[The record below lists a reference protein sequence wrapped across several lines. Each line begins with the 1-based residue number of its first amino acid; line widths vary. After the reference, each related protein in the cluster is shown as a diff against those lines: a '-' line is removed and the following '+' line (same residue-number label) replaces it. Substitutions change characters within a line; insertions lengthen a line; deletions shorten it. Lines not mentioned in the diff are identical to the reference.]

1 MRTRSFLLAALVAAL
16 ALSIAA
22 VPAGAAGPGTPR
34 TWGSNSFGELGDGT
48 AANRFAPG
56 PVAGLDDAT
65 ELAGGREHVIA
76 LRADGSVWAWGSN
89 QYGQQGNGGTANRP
103 TPGPVT
109 GLTGAVQV
117 AAGHYHGMALLGD
130 GTVRRTS
137 PVTVPGL
144 SGVETVTAGRAY
156 SAAL

>member
-56 PVAGLDDAT
+56 AVAGLDDAT

-76 LRADGSVWAWGSN
+76 LRADGSVWPGARTS
-89 QYGQQGNGGTANRP
+89 TASRATAARP
-103 TPGPVT
+103 TAPP
-109 GLTGAVQV
+109 Q
-117 AAGHYHGMALLGD
+117 
-130 GTVRRTS
+130 
-137 PVTVPGL
+137 
-144 SGVETVTAGRAY
+144 GR
-156 SAAL
+156 

>member
-1 MRTRSFLLAALVAAL
+1 MMPLELGLLHLLVGGRGRMAEDRGMRTRSLFLTALVAAL
-16 ALSIAA
+16 LLLVA

-76 LRADGSVWAWGSN
+76 LRADGSVWPGARTS
-89 QYGQQGNGGTANRP
+89 TASRATAARP
-103 TPGPVT
+103 TAPP
-109 GLTGAVQV
+109 Q
-117 AAGHYHGMALLGD
+117 
-130 GTVRRTS
+130 
-137 PVTVPGL
+137 
-144 SGVETVTAGRAY
+144 GR
-156 SAAL
+156 

>member
-1 MRTRSFLLAALVAAL
+1 M
-16 ALSIAA
+16 
-22 VPAGAAGPGTPR
+22 
-34 TWGSNSFGELGDGT
+34 GES
-48 AANRFAPG
+48 
-56 PVAGLDDAT
+56 
-65 ELAGGREHVIA
+65 EHVIA

-130 GTVRRTS
+130 GTVWAWGHNNLGQLGDGTTTRRTS